1 MTNAESV
8 KARLRNLEIKEGGT
22 MQDKLTMYALERSI
36 YRLSVSKYADRFT
49 LKGGIFLYALFDRK
63 FARATRDVDLL
74 AQKIPNDVEKMEKVF
89 LEIFSID
96 YDDALRY
103 DMDSLKVQCITEFKE
118 YHGVNVFINTY
129 LNRTR
134 IPVSIDI
141 GFGDVVYPNRER
153 MNFPVLLDMEKPKV
167 FVYSIYSVIAEKFE
181 ALTSLG
187 IANSRYKDFYDIYI
201 LAKRFDMS
209 GLKLKDAIQ
218 CTFVRRGTGMND
230 IVVFQDEFT
239 MDIVRRNRWNAFVQ
253 KKKTMEKI
261 SFEDVIG
268 LLKDLLMP
276 IVDAIQSD
284 ADFNKEWSYEEKTW
298 K

>member
-22 MQDKLTMYALERSI
+22 MQDKLTTYALERSI

-74 AQKIPNDVEKMEKVF
+74 AQKIPNDVEKMEAVF
-89 LEIFSID
+89 FEIFSID

-103 DMDSLKVQCITEFKE
+103 DMDSLKVQRITEFKE

-167 FVYSIYSVIAEKFE
+167 FVYSIYSVVAEKFE
-181 ALTSLG
+181 AFTSLG

-230 IVVFQDEFT
+230 IVAFQDEFT

-268 LLKDLLMP
+268 LLKDLLTP

>member
-103 DMDSLKVQCITEFKE
+103 DMDSLKVQCIIEFKE

>member
-1 MTNAESV
+1 
-8 KARLRNLEIKEGGT
+8 
-22 MQDKLTMYALERSI
+22 
-36 YRLSVSKYADRFT
+36 
-49 LKGGIFLYALFDRK
+49 
-63 FARATRDVDLL
+63 
-74 AQKIPNDVEKMEKVF
+74 
-89 LEIFSID
+89 
-96 YDDALRY
+96 
-103 DMDSLKVQCITEFKE
+103 
-118 YHGVNVFINTY
+118 
-129 LNRTR
+129 
-134 IPVSIDI
+134 
-141 GFGDVVYPNRER
+141 
-153 MNFPVLLDMEKPKV
+153 
-167 FVYSIYSVIAEKFE
+167 
-181 ALTSLG
+181 
-187 IANSRYKDFYDIYI
+187 
-201 LAKRFDMS
+201 MS

>member
-22 MQDKLTMYALERSI
+22 MQDKLTTYALERSI

-74 AQKIPNDVEKMEKVF
+74 AQKIPNDVEKMEAVF
-89 LEIFSID
+89 FEIFSID

-103 DMDSLKVQCITEFKE
+103 DMDSLKVQRITEFKE

-181 ALTSLG
+181 AFTSLG

-230 IVVFQDEFT
+230 IVAFQDEFT

-268 LLKDLLMP
+268 LLKDLLTP

>member
-22 MQDKLTMYALERSI
+22 MQDKLTTYALERSI

-74 AQKIPNDVEKMEKVF
+74 AQKIPNDVEKMEAVF
-89 LEIFSID
+89 FEIFSID

-103 DMDSLKVQCITEFKE
+103 DMDSLKVQRITEFKE

-181 ALTSLG
+181 AFTSLG
-187 IANSRYKDFYDIYI
+187 IANSRYKNFYDIYI

-230 IVVFQDEFT
+230 IVAFQDEFT

-268 LLKDLLMP
+268 LLKDLLTP